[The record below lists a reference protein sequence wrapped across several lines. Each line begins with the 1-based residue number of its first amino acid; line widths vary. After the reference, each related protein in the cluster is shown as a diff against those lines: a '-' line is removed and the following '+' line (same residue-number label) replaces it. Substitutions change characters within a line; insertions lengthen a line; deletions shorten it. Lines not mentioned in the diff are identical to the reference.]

1 MASIDERVVR
11 LHLDGKQFQSEA
23 MGVTKSLD
31 TLKQKLNLKGA
42 DSGIKEVDRSIKS
55 LDISPISKGID
66 AINNRFS
73 AMGVAAMTVVSRM
86 TNGTITAAH
95 RMVSE
100 MTRAIREGFAEYE
113 TQMNS
118 VQTIMAN
125 TASKGTNLQQVN
137 HALSELNTYADKT
150 IYNFTEMTRNIGTF
164 TAAGVDLR
172 TSVSA
177 IQGIANLAAVSGS
190 SSQQAS
196 TAMYQLSQAL
206 ATGTVRLMDWNSVVN
221 AGMGGEVFQQALIRT
236 SEHLN
241 TGAKNYIEA
250 EGSFRDSLE
259 KGWLT
264 TEVLTETL
272 NQFSLAV
279 DTTEQYNNAIKDLV
293 SQGYTQ
299 EEAKSIADMAKTA
312 GDAATKVKTFS
323 QLIDTLKE
331 ALGSGWAQTWQTVIG
346 DFEEAKELWTSV
358 SDVLS
363 NLVNDMSDSRN
374 KLLKEGL
381 SSGWSQLVNKGIADV
396 SGFENIVKE
405 TAKSHGVA
413 VDDIIKKN
421 GSFQKSLKDGWVS
434 ADILKESISK
444 AADGMSKMSAE
455 QLKAQGFTSQNV
467 ADMQKLNEQFKNGS
481 LSAEDFANKMSRIS
495 GREHIIQGL
504 GNAFSALGSIFKQI
518 GKAYREI
525 FPPMT
530 GDQLYSIAERFHKFT
545 EGLKPTAEQ
554 LDQFKRMFKG
564 VFAVFDIGKQALEAF
579 VSALNQ
585 TFGGSEFKGILGT
598 LLEWGA
604 AIGDFLTNIDQ
615 SIRKIG
621 VFQTVA
627 NALGTVGSTI
637 AGWVG
642 AAAQGFSTFG
652 SKLAEF
658 GSSAGHKALE
668 VLDKVGE
675 AIGKIAGWVK
685 DNISAGDIFA
695 GLAGGGIFAAA
706 MQFKDTMDTI
716 SEAIN
721 SFFGKTMS
729 TAKAATASFKTVLS
743 DLHDALI
750 AFTQGIQAFA
760 LVEIAAAI
768 MLMASALRKIGDMR
782 PDQISMALGAIVA
795 LTTDLSLAMKS
806 LGKTMDK
813 YDTKGIGKTAF
824 VMLALAKSIDMLAD
838 SMAKIAKMSWE
849 DLAKGLTGVGVAM
862 FEMSKAMQGI
872 GKSNQLNIKDAIM
885 LIAMAK
891 AIEMIADPLK
901 KMSTMSWDE
910 VARGLVAMGGAL
922 SEMSGIMILLGKFGK
937 GKIKAAASILLM
949 AQSLGDIADA
959 FVKISKP
966 NWDKVGSGLVA
977 MGGALS
983 EMSGIMM
990 LLGRF
995 GKGKIKAAASVV
1007 LMSKSLGDIADAFN
1021 KFAQYDWGTIKRGL
1035 TAMGGA
1041 LGEVAV
1047 VAAGVGKIAG
1057 MQSVIGSVSVKIVT
1071 DTLPTLAD
1079 AFSKFAFYDWESIGK
1094 GLVAMGGAL
1103 GEVGLVAVG
1112 VGKFGKLSGLLGGAS
1127 VNVTVKALDELGEGF
1142 GKFTD
1147 YDWDQIGKGLVAMGG
1162 ALGEVG
1168 LVTIGLGKLSKISGL
1183 FGGANV
1189 KLAVKSL
1196 AELGEGFGKFTKFNW
1211 GEIGRG
1217 LVAMGGAMGEVGL
1230 ITIGVGKLAGL
1241 SGVLGAAT
1249 IALATQT
1256 LPDLA
1261 EGFGKFT
1268 KFSWDEIGK
1277 GLVAMGGA
1285 LLEVGGI
1292 SGGLGVLTNI
1302 GGLLGAAAIWT
1313 AIQGLDDLANALKKF
1328 GDMDWDEIGR
1338 GLTAMGGALGEVAAG
1353 SLLSTLG
1360 WLGAQSIA
1368 TVAGPLGQLADS
1380 VKKWSDVK
1388 LPDGLANQLGQV
1400 ADGVRKWTFANL
1412 GAGALSTAAGP
1423 VGTLADSVK
1432 KWANVTVPDG
1442 LPDQLKKLADG
1453 VGSFWSALVGSWSMS
1468 ISAEPIGQLADSVKK
1483 WNGVKVP
1490 DKIGDNLKKLGDG
1503 VKAFTWGF
1511 MGGFSMGTV
1520 IGPLGDLAGSV
1531 KKWKGVELPEGL
1543 ESGLKG
1549 LSAGLSG
1556 WKWLFLGGWS
1566 MATVIGPLA
1575 DLAGSVSKWKGVSVP
1590 SGLKEGL
1597 ANLADGVGKFWNKWS
1612 SGGNI
1617 ASIADPLYN
1626 LATAVGKWND
1636 ITIPENLKGDLEGI
1650 ADAVG
1655 AFSNVSQHSEGI
1667 NISIG
1672 VIDAIAQSVGKLSNT
1687 PIGAT
1692 ALSIENFVSTL
1703 NNLPDLNTTFAE
1715 GVKGFSD
1722 SVTSNIS
1729 SLSSSIDSNSETITS
1744 KLDGMVSGITSS
1756 FDGAKGK
1763 ISSGMSGI
1771 STAITEK
1778 TSGITSALSGISTA
1792 ISSFANNLGGKFN
1805 AVVSAMGSGLD
1816 KTIAKIKSYVDPA
1829 KSAATSVSQ
1838 AVVNGLKSKASGFEN
1853 TFNGGM
1859 KSAVE
1864 KIKGYRSS
1872 FYDAGS
1878 YVAAGLAAG
1887 MKANINSAAQA
1898 AAQLAAAASKAAK
1911 DELGVQSP
1919 SRVFKQIGKFVGE
1932 GFSIGMNRTEKL
1944 VARSAM
1950 SLSDSAIGSVR
1961 SAMNG
1966 ISKEMTAD
1974 VKYAPSIHPVIDTSH
1989 IKLQNEKLADIVA
2002 RGNASIRSVN
2012 QGITGIGQV
2021 VSTNSMLSQYQSD
2034 VKAGNKSMLHAIDG
2048 MREELSTY
2056 ASAIENQE
2064 TAMYVDSKK
2073 LASSIAKPMNQQL
2086 GTLSRRQRL
2095 G

>member
-31 TLKQKLNLKGA
+31 TLKQKLNFKGA

-55 LDISPISKGID
+55 LDISPISKGVD

-86 TNGTITAAH
+86 TNGAITAAH

-100 MTRAIREGFAEYE
+100 MTRSIRDGFAEYE

-125 TASKGTNLQQVN
+125 TASKGTNLEQVN
-137 HALSELNTYADKT
+137 QALNELNTYADKT

-190 SSQQAS
+190 TSQQAS

-206 ATGTVRLMDWNSVVN
+206 ATGTVKLMDWNSVVN

-236 SEHLN
+236 SEHLH
-241 TGAKNYIEA
+241 TGAKNYIKA
-250 EGSFRDSLE
+250 EGSFRDSLQ

-323 QLIDTLKE
+323 QLIDTLRE
-331 ALGSGWAQTWQTVIG
+331 ALGSGWTQTWQTVIG

-363 NLVNDMSDSRN
+363 NMINDMSNSRN
-374 KLLKEGL
+374 KLLTEGL
-381 SSGWSQLVNKGIADV
+381 SSGWSQLVGKGIADV
-396 SGFENIVKE
+396 NGFEKIVKE

-455 QLKAQGFTSQNV
+455 QLKAKGFTSQNV

-481 LSAEDFANKMSRIS
+481 LSAEDFANKLSRIS
-495 GREHIIQGL
+495 GRENIIQGL
-504 GNAFSALGSIFKQI
+504 GNVFSALGSIFKQV

-530 GDQLYSIAERFHKFT
+530 GDQLYSITEKFKQFS

-554 LDQFKRMFKG
+554 LDQFKRAFKG
-564 VFAVFDIGKQALEAF
+564 IFAVFDVGKQALEAF
-579 VSALNQ
+579 MSALNQ
-585 TFGGSEFKGILGT
+585 VFGGSEFKGILST
-598 LLEWGA
+598 LLEWSA
-604 AIGDFLTNIDQ
+604 RLGDFLVGLDT

-621 VFQTVA
+621 VFKTVA
-627 NALGTVGSTI
+627 NGLATVGQTI
-637 AGWVG
+637 AGWVD
-642 AAAQGFSTFG
+642 AAGKGFSTFG
-652 SKLAEF
+652 DKLGEVA
-658 GSSAGHKALE
+658 GSVGRGSLE
-668 VLDKVGE
+668 VLNRIADV
-675 AIGKIAGWVK
+675 IGDIAGWLK
-685 DNISAGDIFA
+685 DNISFSDIFA

-706 MQFKDTMDTI
+706 MKFKDTLDTI
-716 SEAIN
+716 SEAI
-721 SFFGKTMS
+721 SGFFTKTMG
-729 TAKAATASFKTVLS
+729 TAKETTASFKTVLG

-750 AFTQGIQAFA
+750 AFTQGIKAFT
-760 LVEIAAAI
+760 LVEIAAAV
-768 MLMASALRKIGDMR
+768 MLLASAMRKIGEMS

-795 LTTDLSLAMKS
+795 LTTDLSRAMKS
-806 LGKTMDK
+806 LSKTVAT
-813 YDTKGIGKTAF
+813 YDTRGIAKTAIA
-824 VMLALAKSIDMLAD
+824 MLAMAKSIDMLAD

-849 DLAKGLTGVGVAM
+849 DLAKGLIGVGAAM

-872 GKSNQLNIKDAIM
+872 GKSNKLNIRDAIM

-891 AIEMIADPLK
+891 SIEMIADPLIK
-901 KMSTMSWDE
+901 LSSMSWDE
-910 VARGLVAMGGAL
+910 VGRGLVAMGGAL

-937 GKIKAAASILLM
+937 GKIKSAASILLM
-949 AQSLGDIADA
+949 AKSLGDIADA

-966 NWDKVGSGLVA
+966 NWDEVGRGLTA

-1007 LMSKSLGDIADAFN
+1007 LMSKSLGDIADAFD
-1021 KFAQYDWGTIKRGL
+1021 KFAQYDWDTIGRGL

-1041 LGEVAV
+1041 LGEVAL
-1047 VAAGVGKIAG
+1047 VAGGVGKIAG
-1057 MQSVIGSVSVKIVT
+1057 LQSILGSVSVKIVT

-1079 AFSKFAFYDWESIGK
+1079 GFSKFAFYDWDTIGKGLAAMGGALGEVGLVTVGVGKLGKLSGLLGGVSINVTVNALAELGDGFAKFTNYDWDAIGK

-1103 GEVGLVAVG
+1103 GEVGLI
-1112 VGKFGKLSGLLGGAS
+1112 S
-1127 VNVTVKALDELGEGF
+1127 V
-1142 GKFTD
+1142 
-1147 YDWDQIGKGLVAMGG
+1147 
-1162 ALGEVG
+1162 
-1168 LVTIGLGKLSKISGL
+1168 GLGKLSKISGL
-1183 FGGANV
+1183 FGGATIN
-1189 KLAVKSL
+1189 LAVKSL
-1196 AELGEGFGKFTKFNW
+1196 AELGEGFGKFTQFNW
-1211 GEIGRG
+1211 DEIGRG

-1268 KFSWDEIGK
+1268 KFNWDEIGR

-1292 SGGLGVLTNI
+1292 SGGLGALTNI

-1338 GLTAMGGALGEVAAG
+1338 GLAAMGGALGEVALG
-1353 SLLSTLG
+1353 SFLNTLSF
-1360 WLGAQSIA
+1360 LGAASIS
-1368 TVAGPLGQLADS
+1368 TVAEPLGQLADS
-1380 VKKWSDVK
+1380 VKKWADVK
-1388 LPDGLANQLGQV
+1388 LPDGLAGQLGEV
-1400 ADGVRKWTFANL
+1400 AAGVLKWTFSGI
-1412 GAGALSTAAGP
+1412 GAGALSVAAGP

-1432 KWANVTVPDG
+1432 KWSGVSVPEG

-1483 WNGVKVP
+1483 WNGVNVP
-1490 DKIGDNLKKLGDG
+1490 DKIGDNLKKLADG
-1503 VKAFTWGF
+1503 VKGFTWAF

-1531 KKWKGVELPEGL
+1531 KKWNGVKLPEGL
-1543 ESGLKG
+1543 KPGLTDLSEG
-1549 LSAGLSG
+1549 LHG
-1556 WKWLFLGGWS
+1556 WTWLFMGGWS
-1566 MATVIGPLA
+1566 MATVIGPLG
-1575 DLAGSVSKWKGVSVP
+1575 DLAGSVSKWKGVTVP
-1590 SGLKEGL
+1590 SGLKDGL

-1617 ASIADPLYN
+1617 GSIAGPLGD
-1626 LATAVGKWND
+1626 LATAVGKWST
-1636 ITIPENLKGDLEGI
+1636 ITIPEDLKGELEGI
-1650 ADAVG
+1650 ANAMG
-1655 AFSNVSQHSEGI
+1655 AFSNVSQYTESI
-1667 NISIG
+1667 NTALGMMESIANSISKI
-1672 VIDAIAQSVGKLSNT
+1672 SNS

-1692 ALSIENFVSTL
+1692 ALSIKNFVSTL
-1703 NNLPDLNTTFAE
+1703 NDLPDLNTTFADSI
-1715 GVKGFSD
+1715 KGFSD
-1722 SVTSNIS
+1722 SVSSNMS
-1729 SLSSSIDSNSETITS
+1729 SLSSSIDSNSGTITS

-1756 FDGAKGK
+1756 FDGAKDK
-1763 ISSGMSGI
+1763 VSSGMSGI

-1778 TSGITSALSGISTA
+1778 TSGISSALTGISNA
-1792 ISSFANNLGGKFN
+1792 ISSFATNLSGKFN
-1805 AVVSAMGSGLD
+1805 DVVSAMGSGLD

-1829 KSAATSVSQ
+1829 KSAAKSVSQ
-1838 AVVNGLKSKASGFEN
+1838 GVVDGLKSKASGFEN
-1853 TFNGGM
+1853 IFNGGM
-1859 KSAVE
+1859 DSAVA

-1887 MKANINSAAQA
+1887 MRDNINSAAQA
-1898 AAQLAAAASKAAK
+1898 AAELAAAASKAAK
-1911 DELGVQSP
+1911 DNLGVQSP
-1919 SRVFKQIGKFVGE
+1919 SRVFMQIGKFVGE

-1944 VARSAM
+1944 VGRSAM

-1966 ISKEMTAD
+1966 IRKEMTAD
-1974 VKYAPSIHPVIDTSH
+1974 IKYAPSIYPVIDTSH
-1989 IKLQNEKLADIVA
+1989 IKLQNEKLTDIVA
-2002 RGNASIRSVN
+2002 RGNESIRSVN
-2012 QGITGIGQV
+2012 RGITGIGQV

-2034 VKAGNKSMLHAIDG
+2034 VKAGNTSMLHAIDG
-2048 MREELSTY
+2048 MREDLNAYTTAVES
-2056 ASAIENQE
+2056 QE
-2064 TAMYVDSKK
+2064 TAMYVDGKK
-2073 LASSIAKPMNQQL
+2073 LATTIAKPMNQQL

>member
-55 LDISPISKGID
+55 LDMSPISKGID

-86 TNGTITAAH
+86 TNGAVTAAH

-100 MTRAIREGFAEYE
+100 LTRSIREGFAEYE

-190 SSQQAS
+190 TSQQAS

-241 TGAKNYIEA
+241 TGAKKYIEA
-250 EGSFRDSLE
+250 EGSFRDSLQE
-259 KGWLT
+259 GWLT

-272 NQFSLAV
+272 NQFSLVV

-299 EEAKSIADMAKTA
+299 EEAKAIADMAKTA

-323 QLIDTLKE
+323 QLIDTLRE
-331 ALGSGWAQTWQTVIG
+331 ALGSGWAQTWQTVFG

-363 NLVNDMSDSRN
+363 KMVNDMSDSRN

-396 SGFENIVKE
+396 NGFENIVKE

-481 LSAEDFANKMSRIS
+481 LSAEDFANKMSQMS

-504 GNAFSALGSIFKQI
+504 GNVFSALGSIFQQV

-554 LDQFKRMFKG
+554 LDQFKRAFKG
-564 VFAVFDIGKQALEAF
+564 IFAVFDIGKQALEAF
-579 VSALNQ
+579 MSALNQ
-585 TFGGSEFKGILGT
+585 VFGGSEFKGIMGT
-598 LLEWGA
+598 LLEWSA
-604 AIGDFLTNIDQ
+604 RVGDFLVGLDA

-621 VFQTVA
+621 VFKTVA
-627 NALGTVGSTI
+627 DGFATVGQTI
-637 AGWVG
+637 AGWLD
-642 AAAQGFSTFG
+642 AAGKGFSAFG
-652 SKLAEF
+652 AKLGEVA
-658 GSSAGHKALE
+658 GSVGQGAIA
-668 VLDKVGE
+668 VLNRIADT
-675 AIGKIAGWVK
+675 IGKIAGWLK

-695 GLAGGGIFAAA
+695 GLAGGGIFAGA

-729 TAKAATASFKTVLS
+729 TAKQATSSFKTVLS

-768 MLMASALRKIGDMR
+768 MLMASALRKIGEMR

-949 AQSLGDIADA
+949 AKSLGDIADA

-1057 MQSVIGSVSVKIVT
+1057 MKSVIGSVSVKIVT

-1079 AFSKFAFYDWESIGK
+1079 AFSKFAFYDWES
-1094 GLVAMGGAL
+1094 
-1103 GEVGLVAVG
+1103 
-1112 VGKFGKLSGLLGGAS
+1112 
-1127 VNVTVKALDELGEGF
+1127 
-1142 GKFTD
+1142 
-1147 YDWDQIGKGLVAMGG
+1147 IGKGLVAMGG

-1249 IALATQT
+1249 IARATQT

-1268 KFSWDEIGK
+1268 KFSWDEIGR

-1292 SGGLGVLTNI
+1292 SGGLGALTNI
-1302 GGLLGAAAIWT
+1302 GGILGAAAIWT
-1313 AIQGLDDLANALKKF
+1313 AIQGLDDLANAMKKF

-1380 VKKWSDVK
+1380 VKKWSGVQ
-1388 LPDGLANQLGQV
+1388 LPAGLAEQLGTV

-1442 LPDQLKKLADG
+1442 LPDQLKKLAGG

-1531 KKWKGVELPEGL
+1531 KKWSGVKLPEGL
-1543 ESGLKG
+1543 EPGLKG

-1590 SGLKEGL
+1590 EGLKDGL

-1626 LATAVGKWND
+1626 LATAVSKWST
-1636 ITIPENLKGDLEGI
+1636 ITIPEDLKGELEGI

-1672 VIDAIAQSVGKLSNT
+1672 VIDAIAQSVGKISNT

-1692 ALSIENFVSTL
+1692 ALSIENFVSKL
-1703 NNLPDLNTTFAE
+1703 NNLPNLNTTFAE

-1722 SVTSNIS
+1722 SVSSNMS
-1729 SLSSSIDSNSETITS
+1729 SLSSTITSNSETITS

-1778 TSGITSALSGISTA
+1778 TSGITSALSGISNA

-1829 KSAATSVSQ
+1829 KSAATSVSK
-1838 AVVNGLKSKASGFEN
+1838 AVVEGLKSKASGFEN

-1974 VKYAPSIHPVIDTSH
+1974 VKYAPSIYPVIDTSH

-2034 VKAGNKSMLHAIDG
+2034 IKAGNTSMMRALDG
-2048 MREELSTY
+2048 VREELSTY

>member
-86 TNGTITAAH
+86 TNGAITAAH

-100 MTRAIREGFAEYE
+100 MTRSIREGFAEYE

-137 HALSELNTYADKT
+137 QALSELNTYADKT
-150 IYNFTEMTRNIGTF
+150 IYNFTEMTKNIGTF

-190 SSQQAS
+190 TSQQAS

-323 QLIDTLKE
+323 QLIDTLRE
-331 ALGSGWAQTWQTVIG
+331 ALGSGWTQTWQTVIG

-363 NLVNDMSDSRN
+363 NMINDMSNSRN

-381 SSGWSQLVNKGIADV
+381 GSGWSQLIDKGIADV
-396 SGFENIVKE
+396 NGFENIVKT

-434 ADILKESISK
+434 ADILKESVSK
-444 AADGMSKMSAE
+444 AADSMSKMSAE

-481 LSAEDFANKMSRIS
+481 LSAEDFANKLSRIS

-504 GNAFSALGSIFKQI
+504 GNVFSALGSIFKQI

-530 GDQLYSIAERFHKFT
+530 GDQLYSITERFHKFT
-545 EGLKPTAEQ
+545 ETLKPTAEQ

-579 VSALNQ
+579 MSALNQ
-585 TFGGSEFKGILGT
+585 VFGGSEFKGIMGT

-604 AIGDFLTNIDQ
+604 ALGDFVTNIDQ

-621 VFQTVA
+621 VFKTVA
-627 NALGTVGSTI
+627 NTLGTVGSTI
-637 AGWVG
+637 AGWVD

-695 GLAGGGIFAAA
+695 GLAGGGIYAAA
-706 MQFKDTMDTI
+706 KKFKETLDTI

-721 SFFGKTMS
+721 GFFGKTLG
-729 TAKAATASFKTVLS
+729 TAKATTASFKTVLN
-743 DLHDALI
+743 DLHDALM
-750 AFTQGIQAFA
+750 AFTQGIQAFT
-760 LVEIAAAI
+760 LVEIAAAV
-768 MLMASALRKIGDMR
+768 MLLASAMRKLGEMS

-806 LGKTMDK
+806 LAKTVDK
-813 YDTKGIGKTAF
+813 YEMAGIAKTA
-824 VMLALAKSIDMLAD
+824 VAMLAMAKSIDMLAD
-838 SMAKIAKMSWE
+838 SMAKIAKLSWE

-872 GKSNQLNIKDAIM
+872 GKSNKLSLKDAVM

-901 KMSTMSWDE
+901 KMSSMSWE
-910 VARGLVAMGGAL
+910 EIGRGLVAMGGAL

-937 GKIKAAASILLM
+937 GKIRSAASILLM

-966 NWDKVGSGLVA
+966 NWDEVGRGLTA
-977 MGGALS
+977 MGGVLS
-983 EMSGIMM
+983 EMSGIMI

-995 GKGKIKAAASVV
+995 GKGKITAAASVV
-1007 LMSKSLGDIADAFN
+1007 LMAKSLGDIADAFN
-1021 KFAQYDWGTIKRGL
+1021 KFARYDWGSIGRGL
-1035 TAMGGA
+1035 VAMGGA
-1041 LGEVAV
+1041 LGEVGLV
-1047 VAAGVGKIAG
+1047 TAGVGKIAG
-1057 MQSVIGSVSVKIVT
+1057 LQSVIGSVGVKIVT

-1079 AFSKFAFYDWESIGK
+1079 AFSKFAFYDWDTIGK
-1094 GLVAMGGAL
+1094 GLTAMGGAL
-1103 GEVGLVAVG
+1103 GEVGLLTVG
-1112 VGKFGKLSGLLGGAS
+1112 VGKLGKLSGLLGGATI
-1127 VNVTVKALDELGEGF
+1127 NVAVEALAELGDGF
-1142 GKFTD
+1142 AKFTN

-1168 LVTIGLGKLSKISGL
+1168 LISIGLGKLSKISGL
-1183 FGGANV
+1183 FGGATLN
-1189 KLAVKSL
+1189 LAVKSL
-1196 AELGEGFGKFTKFNW
+1196 AELGEGFGKFTQFNW
-1211 GEIGRG
+1211 DEIGRG

-1268 KFSWDEIGK
+1268 QFNWDEIGR

-1292 SGGLGVLTNI
+1292 SGGLGALTNI

-1328 GDMDWDEIGR
+1328 GAMDWDEIGR
-1338 GLTAMGGALGEVAAG
+1338 GLAAMGGALGEVALG
-1353 SLLSTLG
+1353 SFLNTLSF
-1360 WLGAQSIA
+1360 LGAQSIA
-1368 TVAGPLGQLADS
+1368 TVAAPLGQLADS
-1380 VKKWSDVK
+1380 VKKWADVK
-1388 LPDGLANQLGQV
+1388 LPDGLADQLGEV
-1400 ADGVRKWTFANL
+1400 AGGVRKWTFSGI

-1432 KWANVTVPDG
+1432 KWSGVTVPEG

-1490 DKIGDNLKKLGDG
+1490 NEIGDNLKKLADG
-1503 VKAFTWGF
+1503 VKGFTWAF

-1531 KKWKGVELPEGL
+1531 
-1543 ESGLKG
+1543 
-1549 LSAGLSG
+1549 
-1556 WKWLFLGGWS
+1556 
-1566 MATVIGPLA
+1566 
-1575 DLAGSVSKWKGVSVP
+1575 SKWKGVTVP

-1597 ANLADGVGKFWNKWS
+1597 TNLADGVGAFWNKWS

-1617 ASIADPLYN
+1617 GSIAGPLGD
-1626 LATAVGKWND
+1626 LATAVGKWSTV
-1636 ITIPENLKGDLEGI
+1636 TIPENLKGELEGI
-1650 ADAVG
+1650 ANAMG
-1655 AFSNVSQHSEGI
+1655 AFSNVSQYTESI
-1667 NISIG
+1667 NAALGMMDSIANSISKI
-1672 VIDAIAQSVGKLSNT
+1672 SNS

-1692 ALSIENFVSTL
+1692 ALSIQNFVSTL
-1703 NNLPDLNTTFAE
+1703 NGLPDLNSTFAE
-1715 GVKGFSD
+1715 GIKGFSD
-1722 SVTSNIS
+1722 SVSSNMS
-1729 SLSSSIDSNSETITS
+1729 SLSSSIDSNSGTITS

-1763 ISSGMSGI
+1763 VSSGMSGI

-1778 TSGITSALSGISTA
+1778 TSDISSALTGISNA
-1792 ISSFANNLGGKFN
+1792 ISSFANKLSGDFN
-1805 AVVSAMGSGLD
+1805 SVVSAMGSGLD
-1816 KTIAKIKSYVDPA
+1816 RTVAKVRSYVDPA
-1829 KSAATSVSQ
+1829 KSAAKSVSQ
-1838 AVVNGLKSKASGFEN
+1838 AVVDGLKSKASGFEN
-1853 TFNGGM
+1853 TFNSGM
-1859 KSAVE
+1859 SSAVA
-1864 KIKGYRSS
+1864 KIRGYRSS
-1872 FYDAGS
+1872 FYDAGA
-1878 YVAAGLAAG
+1878 YVAAGLAEG
-1887 MKANINSAAQA
+1887 MRANINSAAQA
-1898 AAQLAAAASKAAK
+1898 AAELAAAASKAAK
-1911 DELGVQSP
+1911 DNLGVHSP
-1919 SRVFKQIGKFVGE
+1919 SRVFMQIGKFVGE

-1944 VARSAM
+1944 VGRSAM

-1974 VKYAPSIHPVIDTSH
+1974 IKYAPSIYPVIDTSH
-1989 IKLQNEKLADIVA
+1989 IKLQNEKLTDIVA

-2034 VKAGNKSMLHAIDG
+2034 IKAGNTSMMRALDG
-2048 MREELSTY
+2048 VREELSTY

>member
-31 TLKQKLNLKGA
+31 TLKQKLNFKGA

-55 LDISPISKGID
+55 LDISPISKGVD

-86 TNGTITAAH
+86 TNGAITAAH

-100 MTRAIREGFAEYE
+100 MTRSIREGFAEYE

-125 TASKGTNLQQVN
+125 TASKGTNLEQVN
-137 HALSELNTYADKT
+137 QALNELNTYADKT
-150 IYNFTEMTRNIGTF
+150 IYNFTEMTKNIGTF

-190 SSQQAS
+190 TSQQAS

-206 ATGTVRLMDWNSVVN
+206 ATGTVKLMDWNSVVN

-236 SEHLN
+236 SEHLH

-250 EGSFRDSLE
+250 EGSFRDSLQ

-323 QLIDTLKE
+323 QLIDTLRE
-331 ALGSGWAQTWQTVIG
+331 ALGSGWTQTWQTVIG

-363 NLVNDMSDSRN
+363 NMVNKMSDSRN

-381 SSGWSQLVNKGIADV
+381 SSGWSQLVDKGIADV
-396 SGFENIVKE
+396 NGFEKIVKE

-455 QLKAQGFTSQNV
+455 QLKAKGFTSQNV

-481 LSAEDFANKMSRIS
+481 LSAEDFANKMSRMS
-495 GREHIIQGL
+495 GRENIIQGL
-504 GNAFSALGSIFKQI
+504 GNVFSSLGSIFQQV

-530 GDQLYSIAERFHKFT
+530 GDQLYSITEKFKQFS

-554 LDQFKRMFKG
+554 LDQFKRAFKG
-564 VFAVFDIGKQALEAF
+564 IFAIFDVGKQALEAF
-579 VSALNQ
+579 MSALNQ
-585 TFGGSEFKGILGT
+585 VFGGSEFKGILST
-598 LLEWGA
+598 LLEWSA
-604 AIGDFLTNIDQ
+604 RLGDFLVGLDT

-621 VFQTVA
+621 VFKTVA
-627 NALGTVGSTI
+627 NGLATVGQTI
-637 AGWVG
+637 AGWVD
-642 AAAQGFSTFG
+642 AAGKGFSTFG
-652 SKLAEF
+652 DKLGEVA
-658 GSSAGHKALE
+658 GSVGRGALE
-668 VLDKVGE
+668 VLNRIADV
-675 AIGKIAGWVK
+675 IGNIAGWVK
-685 DNISAGDIFA
+685 DNISFSDIFA

-706 MQFKDTMDTI
+706 MKFKDTLDTI
-716 SEAIN
+716 SEAI
-721 SFFGKTMS
+721 SGFFSKTMG
-729 TAKAATASFKTVLS
+729 TAKATTASFKTVLG

-750 AFTQGIQAFA
+750 AFTQGIKAFT
-760 LVEIAAAI
+760 LVEIAAAV
-768 MLMASALRKIGDMR
+768 MLLASAMRKIGEMS

-806 LGKTMDK
+806 LSKTVDK
-813 YDTKGIGKTAF
+813 YDTAGIAKTAF
-824 VMLALAKSIDMLAD
+824 VMLAMAKSIDMLAD
-838 SMAKIAKMSWE
+838 SMAKIAKLSWE

-901 KMSTMSWDE
+901 KMSSMSWDE
-910 VARGLVAMGGAL
+910 VAR
-922 SEMSGIMILLGKFGK
+922 
-937 GKIKAAASILLM
+937 
-949 AQSLGDIADA
+949 
-959 FVKISKP
+959 
-966 NWDKVGSGLVA
+966 GLVA

-1007 LMSKSLGDIADAFN
+1007 LMSKSLGDIADAFD
-1021 KFAQYDWGTIKRGL
+1021 KFAQYDWGTIGRGL

-1057 MQSVIGSVSVKIVT
+1057 LQSVIGSVSVKIVT

-1079 AFSKFAFYDWESIGK
+1079 AFSKFAFYDWDTIGK
-1094 GLVAMGGAL
+1094 GLTAMGGAL
-1103 GEVGLVAVG
+1103 GEVSLVAVG
-1112 VGKFGKLSGLLGGAS
+1112 VGKLGKLSGLLGGATI
-1127 VNVTVKALDELGEGF
+1127 NVTVNALAELGDGF
-1142 GKFTD
+1142 GKFTN

-1168 LVTIGLGKLSKISGL
+1168 LISIGLGKLSKISGL
-1183 FGGANV
+1183 FGGATIN
-1189 KLAVKSL
+1189 LAVKSMS
-1196 AELGEGFGKFTKFNW
+1196 ELGEGFGKFTKFNW
-1211 GEIGRG
+1211 DEIGRG

-1249 IALATQT
+1249 VALATKT

-1268 KFSWDEIGK
+1268 QFSWDEIGK

-1328 GDMDWDEIGR
+1328 GDMAWDEIGR
-1338 GLTAMGGALGEVAAG
+1338 GLAAMGGALGEVGLG
-1353 SLLSTLG
+1353 SLLNTLG
-1360 WLGAQSIA
+1360 WLGAQSISTIA
-1368 TVAGPLGQLADS
+1368 APLGQLADS
-1380 VKKWSDVK
+1380 VKKWADVK
-1388 LPDGLANQLGQV
+1388 LPDGLADQLGKV
-1400 ADGVRKWTFANL
+1400 ADGVRKWTFAGL

-1432 KWANVTVPDG
+1432 KWSGVTVPNG

-1453 VGSFWSALVGSWSMS
+1453 VGSFWSALIGSWSMS

-1490 DKIGDNLKKLGDG
+1490 DKIGDNLKKLSDG
-1503 VKAFTWGF
+1503 VKGFTWAF

-1531 KKWKGVELPEGL
+1531 KKWNGVKLPD
-1543 ESGLKG
+1543 GLKPG
-1549 LSAGLSG
+1549 LTALSEGLSG
-1556 WKWLFLGGWS
+1556 WKWLFMGGWS
-1566 MATVIGPLA
+1566 MATVIGPLS
-1575 DLAGSVSKWKGVSVP
+1575 DLAGSVSKWKGVTVP
-1590 SGLKEGL
+1590 SGLKDGL

-1617 ASIADPLYN
+1617 GSIAGPLGN
-1626 LATAVGKWND
+1626 LATAVGKWST
-1636 ITIPENLKGDLEGI
+1636 ITIPEDLKGELEGI
-1650 ADAVG
+1650 ANAMG
-1655 AFSNVSQHSEGI
+1655 AFSNVSQYTESI
-1667 NISIG
+1667 NTALGMMESIANSISKI
-1672 VIDAIAQSVGKLSNT
+1672 SNS

-1692 ALSIENFVSTL
+1692 ALSIQNFVSTL

-1715 GVKGFSD
+1715 GIKGFSD
-1722 SVTSNIS
+1722 SVSSNIS
-1729 SLSSSIDSNSETITS
+1729 SLSSSINSNSETIIS

-1763 ISSGMSGI
+1763 VSSGMSGI

-1778 TSGITSALSGISTA
+1778 TSGISSALSGISNA
-1792 ISSFANNLGGKFN
+1792 ISSFANSLSGKFN

-1816 KTIAKIKSYVDPA
+1816 KTVAKVKSYVDPI

-1838 AVVNGLKSKASGFEN
+1838 GVVDGLKSKASGFQN
-1853 TFNGGM
+1853 IFNSGM
-1859 KSAVE
+1859 DSAVA

-1878 YVAAGLAAG
+1878 YVAAGLAEG

-1898 AAQLAAAASKAAK
+1898 AAELAAAASKAAK
-1911 DELGVQSP
+1911 DNLGVHSP
-1919 SRVFKQIGKFVGE
+1919 SRVFMQIGKFVGE

-1944 VARSAM
+1944 VDRSAK
-1950 SLSDSAIGSVR
+1950 SLSGSAISSVR

-1966 ISKEMTAD
+1966 IRKEMTAD
-1974 VKYAPSIHPVIDTSH
+1974 IKYAPSIYPVIDTSH
-1989 IKLQNEKLADIVA
+1989 IKLQNEKLTDIVA

-2012 QGITGIGQV
+2012 RGITGIGQV

-2034 VKAGNKSMLHAIDG
+2034 VKAGNKSMLNAIDG
-2048 MREELSTY
+2048 MREDLNTY
-2056 ASAIENQE
+2056 TTAIESQE
-2064 TAMYVDSKK
+2064 TAMYVDGKK
-2073 LASSIAKPMNQQL
+2073 LATTIAKPMNQQL

>member
-31 TLKQKLNLKGA
+31 TLKQKLNFKGA

-55 LDISPISKGID
+55 LDISPISKGVD

-86 TNGTITAAH
+86 TNGAITAAH

-100 MTRAIREGFAEYE
+100 MTRSIRDGFAEYE

-137 HALSELNTYADKT
+137 QALNELNTYADKT
-150 IYNFTEMTRNIGTF
+150 IYNFTEMTKNIGTF

-190 SSQQAS
+190 TSQQAS

-206 ATGTVRLMDWNSVVN
+206 ATGTVKLMDWNSVVN

-236 SEHLN
+236 SEHLH

-250 EGSFRDSLE
+250 EGSFRDSLQ

-293 SQGYTQ
+293 GQGYTQ

-323 QLIDTLKE
+323 QLIDTLRE
-331 ALGSGWAQTWQTVIG
+331 ALGSGWTQTWQTVIG

-363 NLVNDMSDSRN
+363 NMINKMSDSRN

-381 SSGWSQLVNKGIADV
+381 SSGWSQLIDKGIADV
-396 SGFENIVKE
+396 NGFEDIVKK

-434 ADILKESISK
+434 ADILKESVSK
-444 AADGMSKMSAE
+444 AADSMSKMSAE
-455 QLKAQGFTSQNV
+455 QLKAKGFTSQNV

-481 LSAEDFANKMSRIS
+481 LSAEDFANKLSRIS

-504 GNAFSALGSIFKQI
+504 GNVFSALGSIFKQV

-530 GDQLYSIAERFHKFT
+530 GDQLYSITERFHKFT
-545 EGLKPTAEQ
+545 ETLKPTAEQ
-554 LDQFKRMFKG
+554 LDQFKRIFKG

-579 VSALNQ
+579 MSALNQ
-585 TFGGSEFKGILGT
+585 VFGGSEFKGIMGT

-604 AIGDFLTNIDQ
+604 ALGDFVVNIDQ

-621 VFQTVA
+621 VFQTAA
-627 NALGTVGSTI
+627 NALGKVGTTI
-637 AGWVG
+637 AGWVD

-668 VLDKVGE
+668 VLNKVGE

-695 GLAGGGIFAAA
+695 GLAGGGIYAAA
-706 MQFKDTMDTI
+706 VKFKDTLDTI
-716 SEAIN
+716 SKAIDG
-721 SFFGKTMS
+721 FFGKTLG
-729 TAKAATASFKTVLS
+729 TAKATTASFKTVLN
-743 DLHDALI
+743 DLHDSLI
-750 AFTQGIQAFA
+750 AFTQGIRAFT
-760 LVEIAAAI
+760 LLEIAAAV
-768 MLMASALRKIGDMR
+768 MLLASAMRKLGEMR
-782 PDQISMALGAIVA
+782 PDQISMALSAIVA

-806 LGKTMDK
+806 LSKTVNK
-813 YDTKGIGKTAF
+813 YDTAGIAKTA
-824 VMLALAKSIDMLAD
+824 VAMLAMAKSIDMLAD
-838 SMAKIAKMSWE
+838 SMAKIAKLSWE

-872 GKSNQLNIKDAIM
+872 GKSNQLNLKDAVM
-885 LIAMAK
+885 LLAMAK
-891 AIEMIADPLK
+891 SIQMIAEPLK
-901 KMSTMSWDE
+901 KMSSMSWDE
-910 VARGLVAMGGAL
+910 IGRGLVAMGGAL

-937 GKIKAAASILLM
+937 GKIRSAASILLM

-966 NWDKVGSGLVA
+966 NWDEVGRGLTA
-977 MGGALS
+977 MGGVLS
-983 EMSGIMM
+983 EMSGIMI

-995 GKGKIKAAASVV
+995 GKGKITAAASVV

-1021 KFAQYDWGTIKRGL
+1021 KFARYDWGSIGRGL

-1041 LGEVAV
+1041 LGEVAL
-1047 VAAGVGKIAG
+1047 VAGGVGKIAG
-1057 MQSVIGSVSVKIVT
+1057 LQSILGSVSVKIVT

-1079 AFSKFAFYDWESIGK
+1079 AFSKFAFYDWDTIGKGLAAMGGALGEVGLVTVGVGKLGKLSGLLGGVSINVTVDALAKLGDGFAKFTNYDWDAIGK

-1103 GEVGLVAVG
+1103 GEVGLI
-1112 VGKFGKLSGLLGGAS
+1112 S
-1127 VNVTVKALDELGEGF
+1127 T
-1142 GKFTD
+1142 
-1147 YDWDQIGKGLVAMGG
+1147 
-1162 ALGEVG
+1162 
-1168 LVTIGLGKLSKISGL
+1168 GLGKLSKISGL
-1183 FGGANV
+1183 FGGATIN
-1189 KLAVKSL
+1189 LAVKSL

-1211 GEIGRG
+1211 DEIGRG

-1241 SGVLGAAT
+1241 SGVLGAGT
-1249 IALATQT
+1249 IALATKT
-1256 LPDLA
+1256 LPQLA

-1268 KFSWDEIGK
+1268 KFNWDEIGR

-1328 GDMDWDEIGR
+1328 GAMDWDEIGR
-1338 GLTAMGGALGEVAAG
+1338 GLAAMGGALGEVALG
-1353 SLLSTLG
+1353 SFLNTLSFI
-1360 WLGAQSIA
+1360 GAASIS
-1368 TVAGPLGQLADS
+1368 TVAEPLGQLADS
-1380 VKKWSDVK
+1380 VKKWADVK
-1388 LPDGLANQLGQV
+1388 LPDGLAGQLGEV
-1400 ADGVRKWTFANL
+1400 AGGVRKWTFSGI

-1432 KWANVTVPDG
+1432 KWADVKLPDG
-1442 LPDQLKKLADG
+1442 LPDQLKKLAGG
-1453 VGSFWSALVGSWSMS
+1453 VASFWNALVGSWSMS
-1468 ISAEPIGQLADSVKK
+1468 ISAEPVGQLADSVKK
-1483 WNGVKVP
+1483 WNGVTVP
-1490 DKIGDNLKKLGDG
+1490 DNIGDNLKKLADG
-1503 VKAFTWGF
+1503 VKAFTLAF
-1511 MGGFSMGTV
+1511 AGGWSMGTV

-1531 KKWKGVELPEGL
+1531 KKWNGVELPEGL
-1543 ESGLKG
+1543 KPGLTA
-1549 LSAGLSG
+1549 LSEGLSG
-1556 WKWLFLGGWS
+1556 WKWLFAGGWS
-1566 MATVIGPLA
+1566 MGTVVGPLG
-1575 DLAGSVSKWKGVSVP
+1575 DLAGSVSKWKGVTFP
-1590 SGLKEGL
+1590 SGLKDGL
-1597 ANLADGVGKFWNKWS
+1597 TNLADGVGAFWNKWS

-1617 ASIADPLYN
+1617 GSIVGPLGD
-1626 LATAVGKWND
+1626 LATAVGKWSTV
-1636 ITIPENLKGDLEGI
+1636 TIPENLKGELEGI
-1650 ADAVG
+1650 ANAMG
-1655 AFSNVSQHSEGI
+1655 AFSNVSQYTESI
-1667 NISIG
+1667 NAALGMMDSIANSVSKISN
-1672 VIDAIAQSVGKLSNT
+1672 S

-1692 ALSIENFVSTL
+1692 ALSIQNFVSTL
-1703 NNLPDLNTTFAE
+1703 NSLPDLNSTFAE
-1715 GVKGFSD
+1715 SIKGFSD
-1722 SVTSNIS
+1722 SVSSNMS
-1729 SLSSSIDSNSETITS
+1729 SLSSSIDSNSGTITS

-1756 FDGAKGK
+1756 FNGAKDK
-1763 ISSGMSGI
+1763 VSSGMSGI

-1778 TSGITSALSGISTA
+1778 TSDISSALTGISNA
-1792 ISSFANNLGGKFN
+1792 ISSFATKLSSDFN
-1805 AVVSAMGSGLD
+1805 SVVSAMGSGLD
-1816 KTIAKIKSYVDPA
+1816 RTVAKVKSYVDPA
-1829 KSAATSVSQ
+1829 KSAAKSVSQ
-1838 AVVNGLKSKASGFEN
+1838 AVVDGLKSKASGFEN

-1859 KSAVE
+1859 SSAVA
-1864 KIKGYRSS
+1864 KIRGYRSS
-1872 FYDAGS
+1872 FYDAGA
-1878 YVAAGLAAG
+1878 YVAAGLAEG
-1887 MKANINSAAQA
+1887 MRANINSAAQA
-1898 AAQLAAAASKAAK
+1898 AAELAAAASKAAK
-1911 DELGVQSP
+1911 DNLGVHSP
-1919 SRVFKQIGKFVGE
+1919 SRVFMQIGKFVGE

-1944 VARSAM
+1944 VGRSAM

-1966 ISKEMTAD
+1966 IRKEMTAD
-1974 VKYAPSIHPVIDTSH
+1974 IKYAPSIYPVIDTSH
-1989 IKLQNEKLADIVA
+1989 IKLQNEKLTDIVA

-2034 VKAGNKSMLHAIDG
+2034 IKAGNTSMMRALDG
-2048 MREELSTY
+2048 VREDLNAYTTAVES
-2056 ASAIENQE
+2056 QE
-2064 TAMYVDSKK
+2064 TAMYVDGKK
-2073 LASSIAKPMNQQL
+2073 LATTIAKPMNQQL

>member
-55 LDISPISKGID
+55 LDLSPISKGID

-86 TNGTITAAH
+86 TNGAITAAH

-100 MTRAIREGFAEYE
+100 LTRSIREGFAEYE

-190 SSQQAS
+190 TSQQAS

-241 TGAKNYIEA
+241 TGAKKYIEA
-250 EGSFRDSLE
+250 EGSFRDSLQE
-259 KGWLT
+259 GWLT

-272 NQFSLAV
+272 NQFSLVV
-279 DTTEQYNNAIKDLV
+279 DTTEQYNNAVKDLV

-299 EEAKSIADMAKTA
+299 EEAKAIADMAKTA

-323 QLIDTLKE
+323 QLIDTLRE
-331 ALGSGWAQTWQTVIG
+331 ALGSGWAQTWQTVFG

-363 NLVNDMSDSRN
+363 KMVNDMSDSRN

-396 SGFENIVKE
+396 NGFENIVKE

-481 LSAEDFANKMSRIS
+481 LSAEDFANKMSQMS

-504 GNAFSALGSIFKQI
+504 GNVFSALGSIFQQV

-579 VSALNQ
+579 LSALNQ
-585 TFGGSEFKGILGT
+585 TFGGSEFKGIMGT

-604 AIGDFLTNIDQ
+604 AFGDFLTNIDQ

-658 GSSAGHKALE
+658 GSAAGHKALE

-695 GLAGGGIFAAA
+695 GLAGGGILTAA
-706 MQFKDTMDTI
+706 MKFKDTMDTI

-721 SFFGKTMS
+721 GFFGKTMS
-729 TAKAATASFKTVLS
+729 TAKQATSSFKTVLN

-768 MLMASALRKIGDMR
+768 MLMASALRKIGEMR
-782 PDQISMALGAIVA
+782 PDQISLALGVIVA

-849 DLAKGLTGVGVAM
+849 DIAKGLTGVGVAM

-949 AQSLGDIADA
+949 AKSLGDIADA

-1007 LMSKSLGDIADAFN
+1007 LMSKSLGNIADAFN

-1057 MQSVIGSVSVKIVT
+1057 MKSVIGSVSVKIVT

-1079 AFSKFAFYDWESIGK
+1079 AFNKFAFYDWES
-1094 GLVAMGGAL
+1094 
-1103 GEVGLVAVG
+1103 
-1112 VGKFGKLSGLLGGAS
+1112 
-1127 VNVTVKALDELGEGF
+1127 
-1142 GKFTD
+1142 
-1147 YDWDQIGKGLVAMGG
+1147 IGKGLVAMGG

-1196 AELGEGFGKFTKFNW
+1196 AELGEGFGTFTKFNW

-1230 ITIGVGKLAGL
+1230 VTIGVGKLAGL
-1241 SGVLGAAT
+1241 SGVLGSAT

-1261 EGFGKFT
+1261 EGFGMFT
-1268 KFSWDEIGK
+1268 RFSWDEIGK

-1328 GDMDWDEIGR
+1328 GDMEWDEIGR

-1380 VKKWSDVK
+1380 VKKWTGVQI
-1388 LPDGLANQLGQV
+1388 PAGLAEQLGQV

-1423 VGTLADSVK
+1423 VGVLADSVK
-1432 KWANVTVPDG
+1432 KWANVTVPEG
-1442 LPDQLKKLADG
+1442 LPDQLKKLAGG

-1483 WNGVKVP
+1483 WNGVSVP

-1531 KKWKGVELPEGL
+1531 KKWSGVKLPEGL
-1543 ESGLKG
+1543 ESSLKG

-1590 SGLKEGL
+1590 EGLKDGL
-1597 ANLADGVGKFWNKWS
+1597 TNLADGVGKFWNKWS

-1626 LATAVGKWND
+1626 LATAVAKWST
-1636 ITIPENLKGDLEGI
+1636 ITIPEDLKGELEGI

-1672 VIDAIAQSVGKLSNT
+1672 VIDAIAQSVGKISNT

-1692 ALSIENFVSTL
+1692 ALSIENFVSKL
-1703 NNLPDLNTTFAE
+1703 NNLPNLNTTFAE

-1722 SVTSNIS
+1722 SVSSNMS
-1729 SLSSSIDSNSETITS
+1729 SLSSTISSNSETITS
-1744 KLDGMVSGITSS
+1744 KLDGLVSGITSS

-1771 STAITEK
+1771 STTITEK
-1778 TSGITSALSGISTA
+1778 TSGISSALSGISNA
-1792 ISSFANNLGGKFN
+1792 ISSFANSLSGKFN
-1805 AVVSAMGSGLD
+1805 SVVSAMGTGLD
-1816 KTIAKIKSYVDPA
+1816 KTVAKIKSYVDPA
-1829 KSAATSVSQ
+1829 KSAATSVSKG
-1838 AVVNGLKSKASGFEN
+1838 VVEGLKSKASGFEN
-1853 TFNGGM
+1853 TFNGGL

-1864 KIKGYRSS
+1864 KVKGYRSS
-1872 FYDAGS
+1872 FYDAGA

-1887 MKANINSAAQA
+1887 MKDNINSAAQA
-1898 AAQLAAAASKAAK
+1898 AAQLAAAAAKAAK

-1974 VKYAPSIHPVIDTSH
+1974 VKYAPSINPVIDTSH

-2012 QGITGIGQV
+2012 RGITGIGQV

>member
-55 LDISPISKGID
+55 LDMSPISKGID

-86 TNGTITAAH
+86 TNGAVTAAH

-100 MTRAIREGFAEYE
+100 LTRSIREGFAEYE

-190 SSQQAS
+190 TSQQAS

-241 TGAKNYIEA
+241 TGAKKYIEA
-250 EGSFRDSLE
+250 EGSFRDSLQE
-259 KGWLT
+259 GWLT

-272 NQFSLAV
+272 NQFSLVV

-299 EEAKSIADMAKTA
+299 EEAKAIADMAKTA

-323 QLIDTLKE
+323 QLIDTLRE
-331 ALGSGWAQTWQTVIG
+331 ALGSGWAQTWQTVFG

-363 NLVNDMSDSRN
+363 KMVNDMSDSRN

-396 SGFENIVKE
+396 NGFENIVKE

-481 LSAEDFANKMSRIS
+481 LSAEDFANKMSQMS

-504 GNAFSALGSIFKQI
+504 GNVFSALGSIFQQV

-554 LDQFKRMFKG
+554 LDQFKRAFKG
-564 VFAVFDIGKQALEAF
+564 IFAVFDIGKQALEAF
-579 VSALNQ
+579 MSALNQ
-585 TFGGSEFKGILGT
+585 VFGGSEFKGIMGT
-598 LLEWGA
+598 LLEWSA
-604 AIGDFLTNIDQ
+604 RVGDFLVGLDA

-621 VFQTVA
+621 VFKTVA
-627 NALGTVGSTI
+627 DGFATVGQTI
-637 AGWVG
+637 AGWLD
-642 AAAQGFSTFG
+642 AAGKGFSAFG
-652 SKLAEF
+652 AKLGEVA
-658 GSSAGHKALE
+658 GSVGQGAIA
-668 VLDKVGE
+668 VLNRIADT
-675 AIGKIAGWVK
+675 IGKIAGWLK

-695 GLAGGGIFAAA
+695 GLAGGGIFAGA

-729 TAKAATASFKTVLS
+729 TAKQATSSFKTVLS

-768 MLMASALRKIGDMR
+768 MLMASALRKIGEMR

-949 AQSLGDIADA
+949 AKSLGDIADA

-1057 MQSVIGSVSVKIVT
+1057 MKSVIGSVSVKIVT

-1147 YDWDQIGKGLVAMGG
+1147 YDWDQIGKALVAMGG

-1217 LVAMGGAMGEVGL
+1217 LVAMGGA
-1230 ITIGVGKLAGL
+1230 
-1241 SGVLGAAT
+1241 
-1249 IALATQT
+1249 
-1256 LPDLA
+1256 
-1261 EGFGKFT
+1261 
-1268 KFSWDEIGK
+1268 
-1277 GLVAMGGA
+1277 

-1292 SGGLGVLTNI
+1292 SGGLGALTNI
-1302 GGLLGAAAIWT
+1302 GGILGAAAIWT
-1313 AIQGLDDLANALKKF
+1313 AIQGLDDLANAMKKF

-1380 VKKWSDVK
+1380 VKKWSGVQ
-1388 LPDGLANQLGQV
+1388 LPAGLAEQLGTV

-1442 LPDQLKKLADG
+1442 LPDQLKKLAGG

-1531 KKWKGVELPEGL
+1531 KKWSGVKLPEGL
-1543 ESGLKG
+1543 EPGLKG

-1590 SGLKEGL
+1590 EGLKDGL

-1626 LATAVGKWND
+1626 LATAVSKWST
-1636 ITIPENLKGDLEGI
+1636 ITIPEDLKGELEGI

-1672 VIDAIAQSVGKLSNT
+1672 VIDAIAQSVGKISNT

-1692 ALSIENFVSTL
+1692 ALSIENFVSKL
-1703 NNLPDLNTTFAE
+1703 NNLPNLNTTFAE

-1722 SVTSNIS
+1722 SVSSNMS
-1729 SLSSSIDSNSETITS
+1729 SLSSTITSNSETITS

-1778 TSGITSALSGISTA
+1778 TSGITSALSGISNA

-1829 KSAATSVSQ
+1829 KSAATSVSK
-1838 AVVNGLKSKASGFEN
+1838 AVVEGLKSKASGFEN

-1974 VKYAPSIHPVIDTSH
+1974 VKYAPSIYPVIDTSH

-2034 VKAGNKSMLHAIDG
+2034 IKAGNTSMMRALDG
-2048 MREELSTY
+2048 VREELSTY